1 MESGK
6 KNLGFPDDLAVKNP
20 PAMQETWMRSLHW
33 EDPLEKKMATHP
45 SVLAWKLP
53 WTDEPA
59 GVQSMGSQKSQDTTH
74 WLKNNSKKNLTI
86 SYLLG
91 DLHTQE

>member
-20 PAMQETWMRSLHW
+20 PAMQETWMRSMHW
-33 EDPLEKKMATHP
+33 EDPLEKNMATHP
-45 SVLAWKLP
+45 SVLAGKLP